1 MVHSDKVKMK
11 KLRRLVRDMFTG
23 MIEVGRGHSS
33 PIKREDKK

>member
-23 MIEVGRGHSS
+23 MIEVGRGPSS
-33 PIKREDKK
+33 PKDKK